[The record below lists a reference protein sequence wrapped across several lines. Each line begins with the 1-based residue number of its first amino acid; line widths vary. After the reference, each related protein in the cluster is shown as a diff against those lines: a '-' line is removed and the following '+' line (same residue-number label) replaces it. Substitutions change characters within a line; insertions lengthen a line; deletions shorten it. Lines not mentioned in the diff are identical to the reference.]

1 MQIAAQNPEAIA
13 YAAVY
18 PSPAGCLGI
27 RLDARGRLCG
37 LDCLPEATAAVP
49 AATAAAARVLAVLD
63 AYFTD
68 PAAIPAGLELA
79 PSGTPFQRRVW
90 RALQAIPSGTVRTY
104 GTLAAELGSAPR
116 AVGQACRH
124 NPIPV
129 LVPCHRVVARAGIGG
144 YAGATA
150 GPRLAMK
157 QWLLAHEGYPG
168 A

>member
-1 MQIAAQNPEAIA
+1 MPNPEPIT

-18 PSPAGCLGI
+18 PSPAGRLGI
-27 RLDARGRLCG
+27 RLDGRGRLCG
-37 LDCLPEATAAVP
+37 LDCLPAATAAAP
-49 AATAAAARVLAVLD
+49 APAAAAARVLAALE

-90 RALQAIPSGTVRTY
+90 RALQAIPSGAVRTY
-104 GTLAAELGSAPR
+104 GELAAELDSAPR
-116 AVGQACRH
+116 AVGQACRR

-144 YAGATA
+144 YAGATS